1 MGVSVFWVVYQGRA
15 SGACQ
20 RQAYEVVAVAVSAV
34 MKWVTAA
41 LRWDNQ
47 GEVREQREGI
57 SIDGGRTRPPVGG
70 LGRRRHPAAEDVRA
84 RGSRYL
90 GHGSLEAHHGE
101 QSQEHRR
108 IVRGA

>member
-1 MGVSVFWVVYQGRA
+1 MRGGSGGGVG
-15 SGACQ
+15 GN
-20 RQAYEVVAVAVSAV
+20 EVGDGGVKV
-34 MKWVTAA
+34 
-41 LRWDNQ
+41 DNQ

-84 RGSRYL
+84 HGSRYL

-101 QSQEHRR
+101 QSQEHRP